1 MLNPKKEKKKKRK
14 NEREKERE
22 ESFASDK
29 LLLRDNNQYNKEN
42 QHGNS

>member
-14 NEREKERE
+14 KEREKERE

-29 LLLRDNNQYNKEN
+29 LLLRDNN
-42 QHGNS
+42 

>member
-29 LLLRDNNQYNKEN
+29 LLLRDNN
-42 QHGNS
+42 